1 MPQRLQTPSSF
12 PVSIL
17 YACFIMRRMNIVICR
32 VTLRLA
38 ENHSL
43 KGKRRVVRSAIERV
57 RQRFNVS
64 IAEVGEQDLWQTAVL
79 GISTVNTDRA
89 AAEATIARV
98 VSLIEDTV
106 RADAELLDV
115 ETEATVL

>member
-1 MPQRLQTPSSF
+1 
-12 PVSIL
+12 
-17 YACFIMRRMNIVICR
+17 MNVAVCR

-57 RQRFNVS
+57 RSRFNVS
-64 IAEVGEQDLWQTAVL
+64 ISEVGEQDLWQTAVL
-79 GISTVNTDRA
+79 GITTVNSDATH
-89 AAEATIARV
+89 AEETINRV
-98 VSLIEDTV
+98 VSLIEMTV

-115 ETEATVL
+115 ETEVTVF

>member
-1 MPQRLQTPSSF
+1 MH
-12 PVSIL
+12 V
-17 YACFIMRRMNIVICR
+17 AICR

-43 KGKRRVVRSAIERV
+43 KGKRHVVRSAIERV
-57 RQRFNVS
+57 RARFNVS

-79 GISTVNTDRA
+79 GITTVNSDRTH
-89 AAEATIARV
+89 AEETIARV
-98 VSLIEDTV
+98 VSLIENTA

-115 ETEATVL
+115 ETEVTAF